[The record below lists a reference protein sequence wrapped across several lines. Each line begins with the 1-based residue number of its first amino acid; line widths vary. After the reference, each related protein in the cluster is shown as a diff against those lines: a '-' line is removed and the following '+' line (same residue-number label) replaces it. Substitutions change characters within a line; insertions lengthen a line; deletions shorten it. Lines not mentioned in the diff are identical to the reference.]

1 MDVIADIHFQVIS
14 ASPRAGGKPFMDD
27 IEMTLIAKRTL
38 AQYAAQVA
46 TQPSLS
52 NGSQIYFR

>member
-1 MDVIADIHFQVIS
+1 VDVIADIHFQVIS

-38 AQYAAQVA
+38 AACR
-46 TQPSLS
+46 TISPFM
-52 NGSQIYFR
+52 G